1 MTTLKYIISE
11 VGALLQKSET
21 ARLALCALV
30 FFVIGALVF

>member
-1 MTTLKYIISE
+1 MTYLKYIVSE
-11 VGALLQKSET
+11 IGALLQKSET